1 MSLVTVGLAAE
12 LKKDGVAVNSL
23 WPRTTIDTAAIRNVV
38 GAELAD
44 RSRTP
49 EIMADAA
56 YAILTKPSGE
66 ATGNFFLDDEVLRAA
81 GVTDFCEVPH
91 RRLGGGP
98 PARLLGRPG
107 LTGVREPQ
115 QERSRTTRRRL
126 IEAALDSFGERGWH
140 GVTVAVIAERAGVSR
155 GAAQHH
161 FPTREDL
168 VAAAVDLLGEA
179 QIDELRAQAAD
190 LPSGSS
196 RIERVV
202 EMVLN
207 LYTGPLFR
215 AALQLWAVAATDEA
229 LRDVLVPLEARVG
242 REAHRVTVELLGVD
256 EARPGVRELVQA
268 TLDLARGLG
277 LANLLTDDTRR
288 RRQIVREW
296 ARSLELRLAGTG
308 EV

>member
-1 MSLVTVGLAAE
+1 ML
-12 LKKDGVAVNSL
+12 
-23 WPRTTIDTAAIRNVV
+23 
-38 GAELAD
+38 
-44 RSRTP
+44 
-49 EIMADAA
+49 
-56 YAILTKPSGE
+56 
-66 ATGNFFLDDEVLRAA
+66 
-81 GVTDFCEVPH
+81 
-91 RRLGGGP
+91 
-98 PARLLGRPG
+98 
-107 LTGVREPQ
+107 REPQ

-256 EARPGVRELVQA
+256 ESRAGVRELVQA

-296 ARSLELRLAGTG
+296 AQTLELRMA
-308 EV
+308 EAAS

>member
-1 MSLVTVGLAAE
+1 M
-12 LKKDGVAVNSL
+12 
-23 WPRTTIDTAAIRNVV
+23 
-38 GAELAD
+38 
-44 RSRTP
+44 
-49 EIMADAA
+49 
-56 YAILTKPSGE
+56 
-66 ATGNFFLDDEVLRAA
+66 TGI
-81 GVTDFCEVPH
+81 
-91 RRLGGGP
+91 
-98 PARLLGRPG
+98 
-107 LTGVREPQ
+107 REPQ

-140 GVTVAVIAERAGVSR
+140 GVTVAGIAERAGVSR

-161 FPTREDL
+161 FPAREDL
-168 VAAAVDLLGEA
+168 VVAAVDLLGEA

-190 LPSGSS
+190 LPSGAS

-215 AALQLWAVAATDEA
+215 AALQLWSVAATDDA

-256 EARPGVRELVQA
+256 ESRPGVRELVQA

-296 ARSLELRLAGTG
+296 ARTLELRLS
-308 EV
+308 

>member
-1 MSLVTVGLAAE
+1 
-12 LKKDGVAVNSL
+12 
-23 WPRTTIDTAAIRNVV
+23 
-38 GAELAD
+38 
-44 RSRTP
+44 
-49 EIMADAA
+49 
-56 YAILTKPSGE
+56 
-66 ATGNFFLDDEVLRAA
+66 
-81 GVTDFCEVPH
+81 
-91 RRLGGGP
+91 
-98 PARLLGRPG
+98 

-140 GVTVAVIAERAGVSR
+140 GVTVAGIAERAGVSR

-161 FPTREDL
+161 FPAREDL
-168 VAAAVDLLGEA
+168 VVAAVDLLGEA
-179 QIDELRAQAAD
+179 QIEELRAQAAD
-190 LPSGSS
+190 LPSGAS

-215 AALQLWAVAATDEA
+215 AALQLWAFAATDDG

-256 EARPGVRELVQA
+256 ESRPGVRELVQA
-268 TLDLARGLG
+268 TLDLGRGLG

-296 ARSLELRLAGTG
+296 ARTLELRLAG
-308 EV
+308 

>member
-1 MSLVTVGLAAE
+1 M
-12 LKKDGVAVNSL
+12 
-23 WPRTTIDTAAIRNVV
+23 
-38 GAELAD
+38 
-44 RSRTP
+44 
-49 EIMADAA
+49 
-56 YAILTKPSGE
+56 
-66 ATGNFFLDDEVLRAA
+66 
-81 GVTDFCEVPH
+81 
-91 RRLGGGP
+91 
-98 PARLLGRPG
+98 
-107 LTGVREPQ
+107 TGVREPQ

-190 LPSGSS
+190 LPSGAS

-215 AALQLWAVAATDEA
+215 AALQLWSVAATDES

-256 EARPGVRELVQA
+256 ESRPGVRELVQA

-277 LANLLTDDTRR
+277 LANLLTDDARR

-296 ARSLELRLAGTG
+296 ARTLELRLG
-308 EV
+308 

>member
-1 MSLVTVGLAAE
+1 M
-12 LKKDGVAVNSL
+12 
-23 WPRTTIDTAAIRNVV
+23 
-38 GAELAD
+38 
-44 RSRTP
+44 
-49 EIMADAA
+49 
-56 YAILTKPSGE
+56 
-66 ATGNFFLDDEVLRAA
+66 
-81 GVTDFCEVPH
+81 
-91 RRLGGGP
+91 
-98 PARLLGRPG
+98 
-107 LTGVREPQ
+107 TGVREPQ

-140 GVTVAVIAERAGVSR
+140 GVTVAGIAERAGVSR

-161 FPTREDL
+161 FPAREDL
-168 VAAAVDLLGEA
+168 VVAAVDLLGEA
-179 QIDELRAQAAD
+179 QIEELRAQAAG
-190 LPSGSS
+190 LPSGAS

-215 AALQLWAVAATDEA
+215 AALQLWSVAATDEA

-256 EARPGVRELVQA
+256 ESRPGVRELVQA

-296 ARSLELRLAGTG
+296 ARTLELRLAG
-308 EV
+308 

>member
-1 MSLVTVGLAAE
+1 ML
-12 LKKDGVAVNSL
+12 
-23 WPRTTIDTAAIRNVV
+23 
-38 GAELAD
+38 
-44 RSRTP
+44 
-49 EIMADAA
+49 
-56 YAILTKPSGE
+56 
-66 ATGNFFLDDEVLRAA
+66 
-81 GVTDFCEVPH
+81 
-91 RRLGGGP
+91 
-98 PARLLGRPG
+98 
-107 LTGVREPQ
+107 REPQ

-126 IEAALDSFGERGWH
+126 IEAAIDCLGELGWH

-168 VAAAVDLLGEA
+168 VAAAVELLGEA
-179 QIDELRAQAAD
+179 QITELRAQAD
-190 LPSGSS
+190 GLPTGPS

-207 LYTGPLFR
+207 LYTGPMFR
-215 AALQLWAVAATDEA
+215 AALQLWVVASTDEQ
-229 LRDVLVPLEARVG
+229 LRGRLVPLEARVG

-256 EARPGVRELVQA
+256 ESRAGVRELVQA

-296 ARSLELRLAGTG
+296 ACTLESRLSEPAS
-308 EV
+308 

>member
-1 MSLVTVGLAAE
+1 
-12 LKKDGVAVNSL
+12 
-23 WPRTTIDTAAIRNVV
+23 
-38 GAELAD
+38 
-44 RSRTP
+44 
-49 EIMADAA
+49 
-56 YAILTKPSGE
+56 
-66 ATGNFFLDDEVLRAA
+66 
-81 GVTDFCEVPH
+81 
-91 RRLGGGP
+91 
-98 PARLLGRPG
+98 

-140 GVTVAVIAERAGVSR
+140 GVTVAGIAERAGVSR

-168 VAAAVDLLGEA
+168 VVAAVDLLGES
-179 QIDELRAQAAD
+179 QIDELRAKAAD
-190 LPSGSS
+190 LPSGAS

-215 AALQLWAVAATDEA
+215 AALQLWSVAATDEA

-256 EARPGVRELVQA
+256 ESCPGVRELVQA

-296 ARSLELRLAGTG
+296 AGTLELRLNGG
-308 EV
+308 